1 VLQYYYILRSVLRA
15 NPHLKECLTKCK
27 HCRIFF
33 LTHPR
38 NAGRDDLRCPFGCR
52 DAHRKESSNKRSAE
66 WYRSKRGKEK
76 KKDLN
81 ERRFRQTSFDNSS
94 EDLAKEESVEHKEE
108 VVRDEPEVIQD
119 EPEVVQYESEVVRNK
134 TTLCYIQMLIGLIEG
149 RLVSLDEVLEML
161 LKIVRQHS
169 IDRRRRFV
177 YAFTYPEQKPP

>member
-1 VLQYYYILRSVLRA
+1 
-15 NPHLKECLTKCK
+15 LTKCK

-52 DAHRKESSNKRSAE
+52 DAHRKESSNKRSAA
-66 WYRSKRGKEK
+66 WYRSKEGKEK
-76 KKDLN
+76 KKELN
-81 ERRFRQTSFDNSS
+81 ERRFRQTSSDNGS
-94 EDLAKEESVEHKEE
+94 EDLKNKEACEQQGQ
-108 VVRDEPEVIQD
+108 VIQD
-119 EPEVVQYESEVVRNK
+119 EPEVVRNK
-134 TTLCYIQMLIGLIEG
+134 TTLCYIQMLISLIEG

-169 IDRRRRFV
+169 IDTLRRFV

>member
-1 VLQYYYILRSVLRA
+1 MTR
-15 NPHLKECLTKCK
+15 CK

-66 WYRSKRGKEK
+66 WYRSKKGK
-76 KKDLN
+76 KKKKELN
-81 ERRFRQTSFDNSS
+81 ERRFRQTSCDNGS
-94 EDLAKEESVEHKEE
+94 EDLKNKEPCEQQGQ
-108 VVRDEPEVIQD
+108 VIQD
-119 EPEVVQYESEVVRNK
+119 EPEVVRNK
-134 TTLCYIQMLIGLIEG
+134 TTLCYIQMLISLIEG
-149 RLVSLDEVLEML
+149 RLVGLDEVLEML

-169 IDRRRRFV
+169 IDRQRRFV